1 VFLLVTAYPGCHGP
15 RAVKQLCLCACV
27 RACMRVCVCVF
38 LLSTVDDDVDDIAT
52 VTVMLTRIMLY
63 SNQRHSSAAA
73 SVVHWRPPAACSM
86 TLAFDLCPLSFYCSF
101 SSAV

>member
-1 VFLLVTAYPGCHGP
+1 VFLLVPAYPGCHGP
-15 RAVKQLCLCACV
+15 RAVKQLWLCACV
-27 RACMRVCVCVF
+27 HACVRVF
-38 LLSTVDDDVDDIAT
+38 LLSTVYDDVDDIAT

-63 SNQRHSSAAA
+63 SNHRHSSAAA

>member
-1 VFLLVTAYPGCHGP
+1 VFLLVPAYPGCHGP

-27 RACMRVCVCVF
+27 HACVRVF

-63 SNQRHSSAAA
+63 SNHRHSSAAA
-73 SVVHWRPPAACSM
+73 SVVHWWPPAACSM